1 MCWRSWPRPVMLCV
15 ACLAEDGAPR
25 DECAP
30 GWVDTEL
37 GGNFNLP
44 NAKRSKT
51 ATATAFPRLLEFL
64 ISPRCPTAFVWKHL
78 YVVWS
83 RKISD
88 VQIGTGQCDRP
99 TSQGLGIISQ
109 PIV

>member
-1 MCWRSWPRPVMLCV
+1 MLCV

-51 ATATAFPRLLEFL
+51 ATATTFPRLLEFL
-64 ISPRCPTAFVWKHL
+64 YFATVSNCFCVEAPVCGVVKKGQRCADWD
-78 YVVWS
+78 S
-83 RKISD
+83 SM
-88 VQIGTGQCDRP
+88 
-99 TSQGLGIISQ
+99 
-109 PIV
+109 